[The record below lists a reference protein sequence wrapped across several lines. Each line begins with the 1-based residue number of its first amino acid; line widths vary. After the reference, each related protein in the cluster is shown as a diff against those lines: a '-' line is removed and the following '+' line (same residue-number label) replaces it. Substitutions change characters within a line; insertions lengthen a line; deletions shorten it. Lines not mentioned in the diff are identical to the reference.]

1 MKVATYLLLSLS
13 CGAALYSA
21 AAVAWSMVDPQGA
34 GRVLL
39 FTIPIA
45 LVTMA
50 VMGLLAA
57 LAVVA
62 PFESKD
68 AHHAPSK
75 AAATAVPEIHHHHE
89 DADDLDLAAA

>member
-1 MKVATYLLLSLS
+1 MKVATYLLLSLA
-13 CGAALYSA
+13 CGAALYAA
-21 AAVAWSMVDPQGA
+21 AAVAWSMFDPQGA

-57 LAVVA
+57 LAMVA
-62 PFESKD
+62 PFESKE

-75 AAATAVPEIHHHHE
+75 APATTVPEIHHRHD
-89 DADDLDLAAA
+89 DADDPDLGIA